1 MDFRKVVAAAAV
13 IVSALGAGI
22 DALAQPH
29 STGSGQPYPDRPVRI
44 IVPWPPGGST
54 DVIGRII
61 GQRLTQLL
69 GQNVVIDNRGGGA
82 GAIGIEAASRATP
95 DGYTLAIIEVAHAL
109 LPTTR
114 ARLPYD
120 LMKDFTPVT
129 AIGTSPQI
137 VFVGVTIPVKSFAEL
152 IALARTK
159 QGALLM
165 AHTGQ
170 GSVSHLTSELLQQRT
185 GTRFTQVGYK
195 GAGPAFIELAGAQV
209 QAYCATLASGSATL
223 ATGRITALAV
233 AGKKRLDALP
243 NVPTVAESGVPDF
256 VVEQWW
262 GVVAPARTP
271 PDALARLHRDIVA
284 SVNDPQVRKRI
295 SDLAVEPETNTP
307 QAFRAFLD
315 VELKRWARVA
325 KEAGIQ
331 PE

>member
-1 MDFRKVVAAAAV
+1 MRLRKTMAAAAAV
-13 IVSALGAGI
+13 LSALGAGI
-22 DALAQPH
+22 DALAQ
-29 STGSGQPYPDRPVRI
+29 SYPDRPVRI

-54 DVIGRII
+54 DVIGRLL

-95 DGYTLAIIEVAHAL
+95 DGYTAAIIEVAHAL

-114 ARLPYD
+114 ARLAYN
-120 LMKDFTPVT
+120 LQKDFAPITT
-129 AIGTSPQI
+129 IGTSPMI
-137 VFVGVTIPVKSFAEL
+137 LFVGATVPVKSVSDL
-152 IALARTK
+152 LALARTK

-165 AHTGQ
+165 AQTGN
-170 GSVSHLTSELLQQRT
+170 GSVSHLMSELLQQRT

-209 QAYCATLASGSATL
+209 QAYGATLASGSATL
-223 ATGRITALAV
+223 STGRIVALAV
-233 AGKKRLDALP
+233 AGRKRLEVLP
-243 NVPTVAESGVPDF
+243 GVPTLSESGVPDF

-262 GVVAPARTP
+262 GLVAPARSP
-271 PDALARLHRDIVA
+271 PDALARLHRDSVA
-284 SVNDPQVRKRI
+284 AIADPQVRKRV
-295 SDLAVEPETNTP
+295 SELGVEPESSTP
-307 QAFRAFLD
+307 QAFKVFID
-315 VELKRWARVA
+315 TEISRWARVA